1 MRKLRMIILGILA
14 VCMGSCTD
22 LLDKEPISQLSVNNL
37 FNTEEG
43 ADAAVVGC
51 YSFLY
56 KPGYYW
62 QERWVFAFEG
72 TDISGNGGGS
82 ANYQWTAGENRWSD
96 WWLTT
101 YQAICA
107 CNVTITRLGMS
118 AIDSDVKEK
127 LLAEARFLRAFYY
140 YHALTYWGGVPL
152 LKDEIS
158 SLDEV
163 KYVKRSSRKEL
174 ADFIIEEA
182 GDAAK
187 ILDKDPAVATRASK
201 GAALMLKAKVQMWQ
215 EEWENAVKTC
225 EEIKNLKKYDLF
237 DNYSKVFSEQY
248 ENQKEHIFSV
258 QFDPGY
264 TEFSAHMLWYLGPSK
279 DEWDKFN
286 GLGGSSAPES
296 FYEKYDEWDY
306 RLEQNLA
313 KTWRNQPFKDSRIA
327 ILKYWD
333 RTGSQMLDHD
343 GLNFPVYRYADV
355 LLMYAE
361 ALNEWKKGPTTEAYE
376 AVNEIRRRAGV
387 DEIENYDYQKFKLFI
402 QDERARELCYEG
414 YRRFDLVRW
423 GILVETVKKISK
435 EINSRGD
442 EYVDERHN
450 LCPIPETEIIK
461 NGNLEQNPG
470 YETANK

>member
-201 GAALMLKAKVQMWQ
+201 ALMLKAKVQMWQ

-237 DNYSKVFSEQY
+237 DNYSEVFSEQY

-414 YRRFDLVRW
+414 HRRFDLVRW

>member
-127 LLAEARFLRAFYY
+127 LLAEARFLRAFY

-402 QDERARELCYEG
+402 QDERAWELCYEG
-414 YRRFDLVRW
+414 HRRFDLVRW